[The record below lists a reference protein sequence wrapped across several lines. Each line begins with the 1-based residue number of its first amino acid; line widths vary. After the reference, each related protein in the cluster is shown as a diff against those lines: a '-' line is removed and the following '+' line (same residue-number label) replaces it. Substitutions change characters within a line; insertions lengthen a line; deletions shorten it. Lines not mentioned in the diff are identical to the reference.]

1 MPRHICAIILLF
13 AFCAAA
19 HAQFVEI
26 PDLYLRRAI
35 QHTLKLGFDDPVT
48 EADMRRLTRLHAE
61 HMQILN
67 LSGLEHAVNLTSLRL
82 NRNRIADIS
91 PLKDLIRLR
100 ELDLSE
106 CLNIKSLNPLAN
118 LANLSVLSL
127 WDCRLED
134 ISGLAN
140 LTGLTKLNLSLN
152 RIEDIAPLRGMV
164 RLEVLNLYS
173 NSILDADPLAGMTEL
188 TDLNLSKNVVEDLAA
203 LANLT
208 SLTKLYLHRCGI
220 VDISALANLGNLTVL
235 AANSNRIEEIG
246 GLANL
251 QNLTELDLS
260 GNAIT
265 DIGPLANLT
274 QLAALVLNGCRLRD
288 ISALA
293 NIANLTHLVLNNNQI
308 EDVSP
313 LASLAQLTELELSTN
328 RIVDVRPLANLA
340 QLTKLA
346 VERNRIEDVSPLAN
360 LPNLEEL
367 YIRYNPIL
375 DHSPLDGLS
384 LRRFFYTESCAV
396 PRLPIADRI
405 DNRDY
410 PSIILPIPDII
421 RYTLDAHLAR
431 HDLGYG
437 SHGFGLHFAFG
448 ATTVTVGGD
457 IDGALYQRKKT
468 QSITPDFLYLISLPA
483 GVSTTVNFLRPPV
496 KNVQYQRAL
505 AVYRCGVYDGIMFN
519 DERDKIQRPR
529 ANRTD
534 EVLAAARGHYLR
546 HIRAETG
553 DEFLILVGGGWR
565 NVPRIGDYVNGIYLE
580 LKVDRWDDAHD
591 DRRITRALIEIENQ
605 LLWADRNLKTPQINC
620 LEVWPAPG
628 PVENSWREKNHQWM
642 RATTALNLT
651 HSDGYFKF
659 GASGNGPSFN
669 YWYDFWDANLGRPI
683 GDKARRYDDQA
694 GIFIRAFTNG
704 WAVYNRSGEARLLR
718 LPEGVRGASSGVQG
732 TEHELSNLD
741 GEIYLRINPRN
752 PADINNDGEVNI
764 LDLTLLAQ
772 VFGTDDSTA
781 DVNGDG
787 VVDIFDLVFLAN
799 QFRNN
804 D

>member
-1 MPRHICAIILLF
+1 MLRHICALILLL

-48 EADMRRLTRLHAE
+48 EADMRRLTQLHAV
-61 HMQILN
+61 HMQIRD
-67 LSGLEHAVNLTSLRL
+67 LSGLEHAENLTSLRL
-82 NRNRIADIS
+82 NRNWIVDIS

-106 CLNIKSLNPLAN
+106 CLNIESLNPLAN
-118 LANLSVLSL
+118 LANLSILSL

-140 LTGLTKLNLSLN
+140 VTGLTKLDLSLN
-152 RIEDIAPLRGMV
+152 KIEDIAPLRGMV

-173 NSILDADPLAGMTEL
+173 NSISDADPLAGMTEL
-188 TDLNLSKNVVEDLAA
+188 TDLNLSKNVIEDLAA

-208 SLTKLYLHRCGI
+208 RLTKLYLHRCGI
-220 VDISALANLGNLTVL
+220 VDIRPLANLGNLTVL
-235 AANSNRIEEIG
+235 VAESNRIEEIG
-246 GLANL
+246 GLSNL

-346 VERNRIEDVSPLAN
+346 LERNRIEDVSPLAN
-360 LPNLEEL
+360 LSNLEEL

-396 PRLPIADRI
+396 PRLPTADRI
-405 DNRDY
+405 NNRDY
-410 PSIILPIPDII
+410 PSIILPIPHIVSFSPN
-421 RYTLDAHLAR
+421 AKLAR

-437 SHGFGLHFAFG
+437 VRGFHLDFAFG
-448 ATTVTVGGD
+448 PTIVKVGGN
-457 IDGALYQRKKT
+457 IGGAVYERNRAL
-468 QSITPDFLYLISLPA
+468 SVNPEFVYLLSVPA
-483 GVSTTVNFLRPPV
+483 GASTSTNFLFPPV
-496 KNVQYQRAL
+496 KNVPFQSAL
-505 AVYRCGVYDGIMFN
+505 AVSRCGVYDGIMFN
-519 DERDKIQRPR
+519 GVRDKIQGPGG
-529 ANRTD
+529 NRSD

-553 DEFLILVGGGWR
+553 DEFLIVVGGGWR
-565 NVPRIGDYVNGIYLE
+565 NVPRIGDYVNGIFLE

-591 DRRITRALIEIENQ
+591 NGIITRALIEIENN

-620 LEVWPAPG
+620 LEVWPVPG
-628 PVENSWREKNHQWM
+628 PVEKSWREKNHQWM
-642 RATTALNLT
+642 RATTTLNLT

-659 GASGNGPSFN
+659 RASGNGASIN

-694 GIFIRAFTNG
+694 GLFIREFTNG
-704 WAVYNRSGEARLLR
+704 WAVYNRSGETRLLR
-718 LPEGVRGASSGVQG
+718 LPEEVRGASSGIQAA
-732 TEHELSNLD
+732 EHELSNLD
-741 GEIYLRINPRN
+741 GEIYIRINPRN
-752 PADINNDGEVNI
+752 PADLNNDGEVNV
-764 LDLTLLAQ
+764 LDLTLLAK

-787 VVDIFDLVFLAN
+787 VVNIFDLVFVAN
-799 QFRNN
+799 QF
-804 D
+804 